1 MINQRG
7 KQRDEAVIIRAIRAG
22 LALTLFAVLAACGGG
37 DSAPGAP
44 RAPRF
49 LAYDGPPVTQV
60 VINKSDR
67 MMYLVS
73 GKTVLKSYKIGLGNQ
88 PTGAKQF
95 EGDGKTPEGIY
106 FIDRFNPR
114 SAYHLSVG
122 INYPRPDDSA
132 RAMSLGRRPG
142 GDIFFHGRGRD
153 GEAARR
159 AGKADWTAGCIAVE
173 DAEIEEIYA
182 MLTTGVPVVINP

>member
-1 MINQRG
+1 M
-7 KQRDEAVIIRAIRAG
+7 IRAIRAG
-22 LALTLFAVLAACGGG
+22 LALTLLTILAACGGSG
-37 DSAPGAP
+37 DSAPGASHP
-44 RAPRF
+44 PRF
-49 LAYDGPPVTQV
+49 LSYDGPPVTQIV
-60 VINKSDR
+60 VNKSDR

-73 GKTVLKSYKIGLGNQ
+73 GKTVLKSYKVGLGGQ
-88 PTGAKQF
+88 PIGDKKY

-122 INYPRPDDSA
+122 ISYPRPEDTA
-132 RAMSLGRRPG
+132 RAMAVGRKPG

-153 GEAARR
+153 GEKARR

-182 MLTTGVPVVINP
+182 MLQSRTPVVINP

>member
-1 MINQRG
+1 M
-7 KQRDEAVIIRAIRAG
+7 IRAIRAG
-22 LALTLFAVLAACGGG
+22 LALALLAVLAACGGG

-49 LAYDGPPVTQV
+49 LAYDGPPVTQIV
-60 VINKSDR
+60 VNKSDR

-73 GKTVLKSYKIGLGNQ
+73 GKTVLKSYKVELGNQ

-122 INYPRPDDSA
+122 VSYPNTQDTA
-132 RAMSLGRRPG
+132 RALAAGMRPG
-142 GDIFFHGRGRD
+142 GDIFIHGRGRE
-153 GEAARR
+153 GARAA
-159 AGKADWTAGCIAVE
+159 AAKKADWTAGCIAVE
-173 DAEIEEIYA
+173 DSEIEEIFA
-182 MLTTGVPVVINP
+182 MLQGGVPVVINP